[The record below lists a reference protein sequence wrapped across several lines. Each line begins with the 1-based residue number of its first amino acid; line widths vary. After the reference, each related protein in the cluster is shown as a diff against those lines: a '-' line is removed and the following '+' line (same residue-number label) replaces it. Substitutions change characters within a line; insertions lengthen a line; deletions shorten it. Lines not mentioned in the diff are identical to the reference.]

1 MKIKL
6 LLFLFIIL
14 FYSVSFLADSITVD
28 GLERTYIVHTPK
40 HYTGSD
46 ILPLVIVLHG
56 GGGKGKG
63 MVKLSGFNDVSDK
76 HNFIAVYPDGIK
88 KQWNDGRP
96 AIKKSVN
103 DKEVNDVL
111 FISML
116 IDTLIKRFNIDSNR
130 VYVTGIS
137 NGGFMTFRLACELSS
152 KIAAFAPVAASMTPF
167 LLALCKTC
175 LPAPVML
182 IFGDEDPLVPFE
194 GGQIF
199 GKRGEVVS
207 VEKCVKFWCERDSC
221 SFDPDVSIIDSV
233 DDDTRAVKNTYADK
247 NGNKPFIFWFIE
259 GGGHTWPG
267 GFQYLPKFII
277 GRTTQEINASEE
289 IWKFFKDK
297 SLR

>member
-6 LLFLFIIL
+6 LLFLLIIL
-14 FYSVSFLADSITVD
+14 FYSISFYADSIMVG
-28 GLERTYIVHTPK
+28 GLERTYIVHTPS
-40 HYTGSD
+40 HFSASERP
-46 ILPLVIVLHG
+46 PLVIVLHG

-63 MVKLSGFNDVSDK
+63 MVKLTGFNDVSDE
-76 HNFIAVYPDGIK
+76 HNFIAVYPDGVNK
-88 KQWNDGRP
+88 KWNDGRSE
-96 AIKKSVN
+96 IKKPVN
-103 DKEVNDVL
+103 EKEVNDVL

-167 LLALCKTC
+167 LLSLCKSC
-175 LPAPVML
+175 PPVPFML

-199 GKRGEVVS
+199 GKRGEIVS
-207 VEKCVKFWCERDSC
+207 VEKCVKFLCERDSC

-233 DDDTRAVKNTYADK
+233 DDDTRAVKNTYTDK
-247 NGNKPFIFWFIE
+247 NGNTPFIFWFIE

-267 GFQYLPKFII
+267 GLPYLPKFII
-277 GRTTQEINASEE
+277 GRTSKEINASEE

-297 SLR
+297 RLR